1 MGQKIKIIKG
11 WRKKSGTRGI
21 PSSQIGIVV
30 DSKWR
35 DIAIRAAKTFAQ
47 AFLASLV
54 VDISRIG
61 GGWNVIRTALISAA
75 AAGIS
80 AVMNLAI
87 AALRKGDDFEYQ
99 YIQTASDETGE
110 GE

>member
-1 MGQKIKIIKG
+1 MGQKITIRKG
-11 WRKKSGTRGI
+11 WRKKNSGTRGI
-21 PSSQIGIVV
+21 PASQIGIVA
-30 DSKWR
+30 DSKWK

-80 AVMNLAI
+80 AVMNLI
-87 AALRKGDDFEYQ
+87 LTWLQKPESGVTDDAEL
-99 YIQTASDETGE
+99 
-110 GE
+110 